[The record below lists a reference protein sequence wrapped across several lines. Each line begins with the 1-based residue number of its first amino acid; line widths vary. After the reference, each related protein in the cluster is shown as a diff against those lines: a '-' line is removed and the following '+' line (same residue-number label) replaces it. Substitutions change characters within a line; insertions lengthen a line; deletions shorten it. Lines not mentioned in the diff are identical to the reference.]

1 MSITKKQIHNI
12 VSEELKILLRESQTQ
27 DEGILDM
34 FKKDKSK
41 ERSADDL
48 AAMDALRGM
57 PAKSRMDARDVSVTG
72 YKDLASKEQGKPMMK
87 KARSYSLEEEPD
99 DFERFADTPG
109 YEDERVPSKTAH
121 QRKRADMPAE
131 EPKYDDSHL
140 RALGYLEELQNEDVR
155 ALRRTYQ
162 EYAHWLRSRP
172 NDANKPTID
181 SLSLYLIST
190 QPKSKT
196 TMKYN
201 PSFGNGDLA
210 DEIANSGQLKS
221 AAEAL
226 EVDAKALYAKVRED
240 ERKLASR
247 QRHGLPVSKES
258 LFEEGGEEKTY
269 PSPSKMKKLVA
280 QALRSK
286 KDVGRNPAYDP
297 NETQLRKDYD
307 KHVRNTLRDP
317 KHSQAHKRE

>member
-1 MSITKKQIHNI
+1 MNITKKQFKQI
-12 VSEELKILLRESQTQ
+12 VKEEVAAVLSEGSTADRKWRDNQANP
-27 DEGILDM
+27 DHG
-34 FKKDKSK
+34 KKGAPD
-41 ERSADDL
+41 
-48 AAMDALRGM
+48 AAAIDALE
-57 PAKSRMDARDVSVTG
+57 PHDITN
-72 YKDLASKEQGKPMMK
+72 DL
-87 KARSYSLEEEPD
+87 D
-99 DFERFADTPG
+99 DFIRFNTTPG
-109 YEDERVPSKTAH
+109 YEDERVPGKTAH
-121 QRKRADMPAE
+121 QRKRADLPPE

-226 EVDAKALYAKVRED
+226 EVDAKALYAKRPTCE
-240 ERKLASR
+240 
-247 QRHGLPVSKES
+247 
-258 LFEEGGEEKTY
+258 
-269 PSPSKMKKLVA
+269 
-280 QALRSK
+280 
-286 KDVGRNPAYDP
+286 
-297 NETQLRKDYD
+297 
-307 KHVRNTLRDP
+307 
-317 KHSQAHKRE
+317 